1 MTSVAELYALQELDL
16 ALAANRA
23 ALAEVDALLGNS
35 EALEQAQSKAKE
47 RQESL
52 RAAEKHSKD
61 LEFEADEQRRKI
73 EPVEK
78 RLYGGSVTNPKEL
91 EDLQL
96 DLESLQRRRAEL
108 DDRAL
113 DAMEAV
119 EAAKQAFSEAEG
131 ELERADA
138 AFRGDQDELGGRRQ
152 VLESEFAGLEQRRA
166 DRAEGIDA
174 AMMTLYDRLASIRQ
188 GRAVAKVER
197 GACQGCRI
205 SLPTNVL
212 QRARSGVATVQCSS
226 CERILYLT

>member
-1 MTSVAELYALQELDL
+1 MTSVGELYALQEVDL

-23 ALAEVDALLGNS
+23 ALAEVDSLLGNS
-35 EALEQAQSKAKE
+35 EALEEAQSKASE
-47 RQESL
+47 RKQAL
-52 RAAEKHSKD
+52 RAAEKQSKD

-78 RLYGGSVTNPKEL
+78 RLYEGSVKNPKEL

-113 DAMEAV
+113 EAMEAV
-119 EAAKQAFSEAEG
+119 EAATQEFAEAEE

-138 AFRGDQDELGGRRQ
+138 AYRGDQNELGSRRQ
-152 VLESEFAGLEQRRA
+152 VLESEFADLEQRRVE
-166 DRAEGIDA
+166 RAEGIDA
-174 AMMTLYDRLASIRQ
+174 DMMGLYGRLASIRQ
-188 GRAVAKVER
+188 GQAVAKVER

-212 QRARSGVATVQCSS
+212 RRARGGAAAVQCSS